1 MKVIVGN
8 ALTVTRGII
17 VHGCNCKGVMGSG
30 IARSVRELYPQAFGV
45 YHNEFSKNGL
55 KLGNITFAK
64 CENDE
69 KWIVN
74 AQTQD
79 GCGTDK
85 RYVDYEAVYQCFEK
99 VRDFAEVLQ
108 ERGIVV
114 PIVFPKIGA
123 GLAGGNWMII
133 ETMIKEICKGHE
145 LELYVMTEQE
155 IPEWHKQ

>member
-1 MKVIVGN
+1 MKVIVGS
-8 ALTVTRGII
+8 ALAVTRGII

-30 IARSVRELYPQAFGV
+30 IAKTVRELYPQAYNV
-45 YHNEFSKNGL
+45 YIQEFQQRGL
-55 KLGNITFAK
+55 HLGHITFAK

-69 KWIVN
+69 KWIIN

-79 GCGTDK
+79 GCGNDK
-85 RYVDYEAVYQCFEK
+85 RYVNYEAVYKCFEK
-99 VRDFAEVLQ
+99 VRNFACVLQ